1 MTLTASPGAIL
12 TGALAFQTTPDSAG
26 APVHSSAD
34 SVAAHP
40 SFSDPVIATVQFFF
54 QQSPIVMWGGVV
66 LGLIV
71 AAFVLRALWTRR
83 VAIRHWL
90 ATRSGVV
97 KGAMIGGV
105 IVLAVL
111 VAGLGY
117 QAKRFVDTDNR
128 FCNGCHIFIATGEP
142 WIQSDTGNY
151 SLVNLME
158 GKHDSLTCHSC
169 HELRPLKE
177 AVKMVWWMS
186 GVRDDEIPPHAKV
199 PRQVCENCHVQG
211 EAKETWQAI
220 AATAGHRVH
229 LESDSSALSEVEC
242 LTCHVHEV
250 HRFVPVNT
258 TCTQKGCHE
267 NTTIALGDMAAKTV
281 ALEAHC
287 TTCHEFTAEVPQL
300 ATRDSA
306 AGTLV
311 PGDRECMSCHQ
322 METRLAE
329 FDPAKDPHSG
339 TCGMCHDPHA
349 QEEVQEAK
357 LSCSNSSCHAT
368 WRDEPFHL
376 GASPRR
382 VAQQC
387 TTCHLPHQAQVD
399 ASDCTGC
406 HQQVRNRT
414 GGRTQ
419 PPLPFDTTAA
429 KQRASV
435 EQSPASL
442 PRGKGDAPPGTGSGG
457 LSPPI
462 PESLAADTFSHPQH
476 QQLPCITCHTTR
488 AGQGGTLTFE
498 RPRGCQ
504 ICHHQAPRQNDC
516 SACHQSTELAS
527 ARPMVIAIAVL
538 SHAPRP
544 RSVPFEHR
552 KHERLQCVECHVET
566 VTLRPDSTV
575 VQCAGCHIEHHEF
588 DRDCASCHTTDQLVA
603 AHQPPVEAH
612 QDCDACH
619 APERVAQL
627 VPTRTLCL
635 TCHTDQDHYP
645 QKQCTACHFQA
656 SPEVFQ
662 SHLRKA
668 PGGP

>member
-1 MTLTASPGAIL
+1 MRYVPGPGSMS
-12 TGALAFQTTPDSAG
+12 TGALAIQAASDSATTTVHP
-26 APVHSSAD
+26 PVD

-40 SFSDPVIATVQFFF
+40 TFSDPVIAAVQFFF
-54 QQSPIVMWGGVV
+54 QQSPLVMWGGVI
-66 LGLIV
+66 LGIIV
-71 AAFVLRALWTRR
+71 AAVVLRAVWTRR
-83 VAIRHWL
+83 LAIRHWL
-90 ATRSGVV
+90 ATRSGLV
-97 KGAMIGGV
+97 KGAMIAGV
-105 IVLAVL
+105 TGLAVA

-117 QAKRFVDTDNR
+117 QAKKFVDTDNR

-151 SLVNLME
+151 SLVNRME

-186 GVRDDEIPPHAKV
+186 GVREEEIPPHARV
-199 PRQVCENCHVQG
+199 PREVCENCHVQG

-229 LESDSSALSEVEC
+229 LESDSSALSDVEC
-242 LTCHVHEV
+242 LTCHVQEV

-267 NTTIALGDMAAKTV
+267 NTTIVLGDMADKTV

-287 TTCHEFTAEVPQL
+287 TTCHEFTAEVPRL

-306 AGTLV
+306 AGTLI
-311 PGDRECMSCHQ
+311 PGDQQCMSCHQ
-322 METRLAE
+322 METRLAS

-349 QEEVQEAK
+349 QKEVQEAK
-357 LSCSNSSCHAT
+357 LSCSNSSCHDT

-376 GASPRR
+376 GASHRR
-382 VAQQC
+382 VAEQC

-406 HQQVRNRT
+406 HQQVRNRSN
-414 GGRTQ
+414 GQRQ

-429 KQRASV
+429 KQRASLAPV
-435 EQSPASL
+435 GHE
-442 PRGKGDAPPGTGSGG
+442 PRGKGDALPGPEPGGPPSV
-457 LSPPI
+457 
-462 PESLAADTFSHPQH
+462 PEPLAADTFSHTQH
-476 QQLPCITCHTTR
+476 QQLPCLTCHTTR
-488 AGQGGTLTFE
+488 AGQDGTLTFE

-504 ICHHQAPRQNDC
+504 ICHHQAPSSNDC
-516 SACHQSTELAS
+516 SACHQSSELAPG
-527 ARPMVIAIAVL
+527 RPMLIAIAVMT
-538 SHAPRP
+538 HPPRP
-544 RSVPFEHR
+544 RPVSFEHR
-552 KHERLQCVECHVET
+552 KHERLRCTECHTEAVS
-566 VTLRPDSTV
+566 LGPDSTV
-575 VQCAGCHIEHHEF
+575 IQCVGCHVEHHEF
-588 DRDCASCHTTDQLVA
+588 SRSCAACHVTDQIVP
-603 AHQPPVEAH
+603 AHQPPLEAH

-619 APERVAQL
+619 TPARVAGL
-627 VPTRTLCL
+627 VPTRNLCL
-635 TCHTDQDHYP
+635 TCHSGQDHYP
-645 QKQCTACHFQA
+645 RKQCTVCHLQA

-662 SHLRKA
+662 SHLQRA
-668 PGGP
+668 ARSR

>member
-1 MTLTASPGAIL
+1 MTLTASPGAFL

-26 APVHSSAD
+26 APLHSSAD

-40 SFSDPVIATVQFFF
+40 TFSDPVIAAVQFFF

-66 LGLIV
+66 LAIIV
-71 AAFVLRALWTRR
+71 AVVVLRTIWIRR
-83 VAIRHWL
+83 LAIRHWL
-90 ATRSGVV
+90 AARSGLV
-97 KGAMIGGV
+97 KGAMIAGV
-105 IVLAVL
+105 VVMAVL

-117 QAKRFVDTDNR
+117 QAKKFVDTDNR
-128 FCNGCHIFIATGEP
+128 FCNGCHIFVATGEP

-151 SLVNLME
+151 SLVNRME

-186 GVRDDEIPPHAKV
+186 GVREEEIPPHAKV
-199 PRQVCENCHVQG
+199 PREVCENCHVQG
-211 EAKETWQAI
+211 EARETWQAI

-242 LTCHVHEV
+242 LTCHVQEV

-258 TCTQKGCHE
+258 TCTQEGCHE
-267 NTTIALGDMAAKTV
+267 NTTIVLGDMAEKTV

-287 TTCHEFTAEVPQL
+287 TTCHEFTAEVPRL

-306 AGTLV
+306 AGTLI
-311 PGDRECMSCHQ
+311 PGDQECMSCHQ
-322 METRLAE
+322 METRLAS

-349 QEEVQEAK
+349 QKEVQEAK

-376 GASPRR
+376 GTSHRR
-382 VAQQC
+382 VAEQC

-406 HQQVRNRT
+406 HQTVRNRT

-429 KQRASV
+429 KQRASLNHGA
-435 EQSPASL
+435 PD
-442 PRGKGDAPPGTGSGG
+442 PRGKGDAPPGLDPGG
-457 LSPPI
+457 GPPE
-462 PESLAADTFSHPQH
+462 PLPVPVDTFSHNQH

-488 AGQGGTLTFE
+488 AGQSGTLTFE
-498 RPRGCQ
+498 PPRGCQ
-504 ICHHQAPRQNDC
+504 ICHHQGPLGNDC
-516 SACHQSTELAS
+516 SACHQSSDLAPPQS
-527 ARPMVIAIAVL
+527 VVIAIAVL
-538 SHAPRP
+538 AHAPRP
-544 RSVPFEHR
+544 RSVGFEHS
-552 KHERLQCVECHVET
+552 KHAVLECTQCHTQPVSLRADTT
-566 VTLRPDSTV
+566 VLE
-575 VQCAGCHIEHHEF
+575 CAGCHVEHHEF
-588 DRDCASCHTTDQLVA
+588 NRACASCHATDQIVA
-603 AHQPPVEAH
+603 AHQPPVEGH
-612 QDCDACH
+612 QRCDACH
-619 APERVAQL
+619 DPDRVAQL
-627 VPTRTLCL
+627 IPTRTLCL
-635 TCHTDQDHYP
+635 TCHAEEDHYAP
-645 QKQCTACHFQA
+645 KECTTCHFQA
-656 SPEVFQ
+656 SPEVFRT
-662 SHLRKA
+662 HLRKVS
-668 PGGP
+668 G